1 MEGVIGTERWKE
13 IDKTLKKVTQGDE
26 ELAERLSM
34 MARGLYITGFKAE
47 YLINHEAT
55 DIGEFTSDI
64 FTLHLT
70 NPNLS
75 YEYVKNMQSMLLNCV
90 ALHGFAFECANN
102 KGGNYNE
109 YKKELDKLR
118 SPKIYEEN
126 LDIVPIDDNNF
137 ASSEVARFCVFEHEG
152 KKYCVNYFKTILD
165 KCNELFKDM
174 SKEDKEELNK
184 YIKQVND
191 IFFNLK
197 FKDEYFEVSKIMDN
211 AFGFLS
217 QNQFYRNSD
226 QDFWDN
232 LNSGKISFQ
241 NENLNKELSKVK
253 SDILPH
259 LYVIINDKV
268 CFLNPHNANIPMF
281 ENVYKIFEYMQKL
294 KWLLNKLA
302 ELSTQVNENDL
313 TNNENDLTNNENDLT
328 NYEILK
334 TELQKYYFFFE
345 YQYVSY
351 VSFNEMPTKD
361 DIQRLKEE
369 LKRSNYFKNEL
380 SKFEQDR
387 LFDLVDTIDEPNR
400 RKIMSLVL
408 FSEKDEDIQK
418 NLREIIQMILV
429 SDISIE
435 IMYANNNFGFKS
447 LKGVIYQE
455 PESDVPYMSSP
466 GHQKININERLS
478 VYLEDSTGQKYRK
491 RMIFLPENTDIS
503 TAAYNLKKIGKEKEL
518 NYILDIL
525 KNPDSYKSN
534 KELEKL
540 REFAKVINNN
550 SKDFVDISVAV
561 YYLQKIS
568 ETGKMSDILAKLTN
582 SEDYM
587 SDESREELV
596 KIAKII
602 PDVTPAV
609 GILQKDET
617 GKMSD
622 ILAKLTNSDNYMSDE
637 RREELVKIAKTIRE
651 VSPAIEILQKD
662 KTGKMSDILVQ
673 LTNSD
678 NYMSDE
684 RREELVKIA
693 KIIPDVTPAIG
704 ILQKDETGKMS
715 PVLDKLT
722 NLDNYRSPESLEE
735 LVKIAKTI
743 REVSPAIE
751 ILQKDKTGKMLTVL
765 NVLTNSAAYMSNES
779 REELSKIAKTIN
791 NGFFNALYSQ
801 NEKDKKELE
810 ATKESL
816 NKIKWWHSIF
826 PKNRRSKKQLL
837 SQINDLNKK
846 LDNFSELSSQT
857 FDNLIAY
864 QNVYPEFNDGISKI
878 LESKTFSGNILM
890 LADII
895 NNDFVNVSVSPVSA
909 KNLIENISK
918 ISTLG
923 VRNDLKLKLIQDARK
938 YPDVVFNKEF
948 TKSEIP
954 DYLKYELFKIEF
966 NDPTG
971 ILVQNA
977 IDVLESPHI
986 RDNRKF
992 SIIKDIYKLSQMC
1005 SIGVYPMP
1013 IHNTL
1018 AENNESLLSRFNKLH
1033 NEMESELKDKESPL
1047 QILAKINSE
1056 EKQNQKNQKIST
1068 R

>member
-302 ELSTQVNENDL
+302 ELSTQVNENDLTNNENDL

-662 KTGKMSDILVQ
+662 KTGKM
-673 LTNSD
+673 
-678 NYMSDE
+678 
-684 RREELVKIA
+684 
-693 KIIPDVTPAIG
+693 
-704 ILQKDETGKMS
+704 
-715 PVLDKLT
+715 
-722 NLDNYRSPESLEE
+722 
-735 LVKIAKTI
+735 
-743 REVSPAIE
+743 
-751 ILQKDKTGKMLTVL
+751 LTVL